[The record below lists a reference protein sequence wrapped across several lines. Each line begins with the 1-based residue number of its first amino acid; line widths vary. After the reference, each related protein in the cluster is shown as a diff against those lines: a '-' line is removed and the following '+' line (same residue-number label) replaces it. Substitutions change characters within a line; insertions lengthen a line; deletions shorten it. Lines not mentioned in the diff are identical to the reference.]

1 MILAG
6 YFQTAMYGFLALGL
20 YALADLYLTP
30 RRFVR
35 IAGIVAGMLGLAIIL
50 SCIQIL
56 PTLELLHS
64 SFREHSDYSRTAEGV
79 LELRALPTLVIP
91 DWLGVISDQYTGPVD
106 RTQYYFYAGFLL
118 LPLAIL
124 GLARTKNRL
133 HALFLIV
140 PAAWPMFGRAA
151 GLFRVAML
159 LPWMNKVRE
168 PIQGWFII
176 ALGLA
181 MLAAAGF
188 GWAQRRWRFPY
199 LSAAVIA
206 ILFVDVWCWNSLRN
220 PLAYGRFSFDHS
232 YGAGED
238 ALLHH
243 VVPAVPPLTRFAGG
257 RKAVVGLQ
265 NSALDLHLE
274 TASGYAA
281 MPIRDYTRYVAAM
294 LRNHRLLDGLGIGTY
309 WKADSTG
316 VASNPSVLPRVYFPQ
331 SIMDVGTRAEAL
343 SAIETLNPHVQS
355 VVLGPHSPVRQD
367 PAATATVLAYDEDSY
382 RILFHSP
389 SPALLRLSVPYY
401 AGWRA
406 SVEGK
411 QLPIIHVDLAFMGV
425 VVPAGDHEL
434 QFSFH
439 SKSFAIGAAITFGG
453 LMLCALLLVASR
465 VRD

>member
-1 MILAG
+1 
-6 YFQTAMYGFLALGL
+6 MYGFLALGL

-56 PTLELLHS
+56 PTLESLDSL
-64 SFREHSDYSRTAEGV
+64 FREHSDYSRTAG
-79 LELRALPTLVIP
+79 RRSGTWALPTLVIP
-91 DWLGVISDQYTGPVD
+91 DLAGAISDQYTGPVD

-133 HALFLIV
+133 HALFLYRT
-140 PAAWPMFGRAA
+140 G
-151 GLFRVAML
+151 GLVHVWQGSRTFSGCNVA
-159 LPWMNKVRE
+159 PVDE
-168 PIQGWFII
+168 QGSRTDPR
-176 ALGLA
+176 LVYYC
-181 MLAAAGF
+181 AGF
-188 GWAQRRWRFPY
+188 GYAGRRRVRLGAAALAVF
-199 LSAAVIA
+199 LSEPAAIA

-243 VVPAVPPLTRFAGG
+243 VVPGAPPFTRFAGG
-257 RKAVVGLQ
+257 RKAVVGLRIPRLIFIWRPPPDMPQ
-265 NSALDLHLE
+265 CRSGITRDMWQPCCE
-274 TASGYAA
+274 TTDSW
-281 MPIRDYTRYVAAM
+281 TVS
-294 LRNHRLLDGLGIGTY
+294 LGIGTY

-453 LMLCALLLVASR
+453 LMLFVHCCW
-465 VRD
+465 